1 MSRKNPEYPFAPNQL
16 VQPSIIQDGVVL
28 FQDNLGNPQF
38 STQSSCNA
46 YGYIWDEANQVC
58 RAFIENP
65 NINEI
70 GLNTTNNVKGNNNNL
85 RSGVNNTTVS
95 GQNNLLLGDNI
106 SNVILGNMNQVE
118 NKVSNSL
125 LLGTFGNSTVNNSL
139 VIGGN
144 NSQVAINE
152 KTGLAEYSDIVGE
165 RQLTKI
171 LFGNSFQDEAAGL
184 LNLNNVP
191 TKYYPIPI
199 NSIIMFEADV
209 LAVVIG
215 GKTNGEF
222 MSFKIQGVTR
232 LRSTGEGAQT
242 IYSTTTI
249 LFDSGRLGLNC
260 QAVFNA
266 DNTMTIAVSNGKGF
280 GVDWVASMELTQLQT
295 KGI

>member
-165 RQLTKI
+165 RQ
-171 LFGNSFQDEAAGL
+171 
-184 LNLNNVP
+184 
-191 TKYYPIPI
+191 
-199 NSIIMFEADV
+199 
-209 LAVVIG
+209 
-215 GKTNGEF
+215 F